1 MIEKIILDYL
11 SEGLTEPVLMEEPEN
26 KPKTYVLIEKTGSG
40 KTNHISSATLAVQS
54 YAPSMYEA
62 AELNERVKTAM
73 EGAIVLDEISRVSCN
88 SDYNYTNTAS
98 KRYRYQAVF
107 DVIFYD

>member
-11 SEGLTEPVLMEEPEN
+11 SERLAEPVLMEEPEV
-26 KPKTYVLIEKTGSG
+26 KPETYVLIEKTGSG
-40 KTNHISSATLAVQS
+40 ETNHISSATIALQS
-54 YAPSMYEA
+54 YAPSLYEA
-62 AELNERVKTAM
+62 AALNERVKAAM
-73 EGAIVLDEISRVSCN
+73 KNAITMDEIVRVALN

>member
-11 SEGLTEPVLMEEPEN
+11 TDELTEPVYMEEPEA
-26 KPKTYVLIEKTGSG
+26 KPVTFVLIEKTGGG
-40 KTNHISSATLAVQS
+40 KTNHISSATIAVQS
-54 YAPSMYEA
+54 YAPSLYEA
-62 AELNERVKTAM
+62 AALNERVKAAM
-73 EGAIVLDEISRVSCN
+73 ENAITMDEIVKVTLN

>member
-1 MIEKIILDYL
+1 MDWAEDYIGQCL
-11 SEGLTEPVLMEEPEN
+11 LYIPKSKYRNRLQSELADHLTQ
-26 KPKTYVLIEKTGSG
+26 
-40 KTNHISSATLAVQS
+40 LAADLEGAG
-54 YAPSMYEA
+54 YAPEEARAEALRQMGEA
-62 AELNERVKTAM
+62 AALNERVKTAM
-73 EGAIVLDEISRVSCN
+73 ENAIALDEIVRVTLN

>member
-11 SEGLTEPVLMEEPEN
+11 SEGLTEPVYMEEPEV
-26 KPKTYVLIEKTGSG
+26 KPETFVLIEKTGGG
-40 KTNHISSATLAVQS
+40 KTNHISFATLAVQS

-62 AELNERVKTAM
+62 AALNERVKTAM
-73 EGAIVLDEISRVSCN
+73 ENAIALDEIVRVTLN

>member
-11 SEGLTEPVLMEEPEN
+11 SERFTEPVLMEEPEV
-26 KPKTYVLIEKTGSG
+26 KPVTYVLIEKTGSG
-40 KTNHISSATLAVQS
+40 ETNHIGSATIAVQS
-54 YAPSMYEA
+54 YAPSLYDA
-62 AELNERVKTAM
+62 AALNERVKTAM
-73 EGAIVLDEISRVSCN
+73 KNAITMDEIVKVTLN